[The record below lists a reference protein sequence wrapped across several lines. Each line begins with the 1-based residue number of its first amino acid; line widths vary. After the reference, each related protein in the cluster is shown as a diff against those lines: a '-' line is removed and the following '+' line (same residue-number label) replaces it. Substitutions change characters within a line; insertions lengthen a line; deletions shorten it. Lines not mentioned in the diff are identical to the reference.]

1 MVRKYEPGYK
11 YYDYEENPSL
21 IMQESKYGKFVKL
34 QTFND
39 ETARLNAQILRQ
51 QKHIAKLENQLKEKE
66 EKNDE

>member
-34 QTFND
+34 ETFNH
-39 ETARLNAQILRQ
+39 EIARLTAQVERQ
-51 QKHIAKLENQLKEKE
+51 KKQIAKLEEKLKQKE
-66 EKNDE
+66 EKND